1 MGQEDGTT
9 MNIRS
14 TFYWGIGLLSLGLL
28 LIAGVT
34 VMVFVTDCD
43 DDKRVDQPNATTQQ
57 R

>member
-1 MGQEDGTT
+1 
-9 MNIRS
+9 MNTRRPTS
-14 TFYWGIGLLSLGLL
+14 RLGITLLSAGLL

-43 DDKRVDQPNATTQQ
+43 DEDKMVDQPTAATQK